1 MTCMVVEED
10 DVSTWPQWKSQ
21 RRIEGCRGRS
31 LWRRIGAD
39 VFGFKEEEDNEKSV
53 CVRFDNDGD
62 KSWEEGDKGEI
73 DVSGD
78 EWEVE
83 DGIGIGISLKPG
95 DTVGREV
102 EVEELDGVGVEKGN
116 VFSWKTT
123 SRLVKNCRV
132 VRL

>member
-1 MTCMVVEED
+1 
-10 DVSTWPQWKSQ
+10 
-21 RRIEGCRGRS
+21 
-31 LWRRIGAD
+31 
-39 VFGFKEEEDNEKSV
+39 V